1 MHFAVCRAGPQV
13 EAASADIERRQA
25 ELQRAEA
32 AAASALE
39 EVQARERAVKRQ
51 EDGLEGLKVR
61 RWIRWWWCVGGW
73 IRWCFSFFA
82 VGVGGGWGGARG
94 QGLN

>member
-1 MHFAVCRAGPQV
+1 MLCCAGLQV
-13 EAASADIERRQA
+13 EAASADIERRQG

-39 EVQARERAVKRQ
+39 EVRARERAVKRQ

-61 RWIRWWWCVGGW
+61 RWIRWWWWWCVVGW
-73 IRWCFSFFA
+73 I
-82 VGVGGGWGGARG
+82 
-94 QGLN
+94 